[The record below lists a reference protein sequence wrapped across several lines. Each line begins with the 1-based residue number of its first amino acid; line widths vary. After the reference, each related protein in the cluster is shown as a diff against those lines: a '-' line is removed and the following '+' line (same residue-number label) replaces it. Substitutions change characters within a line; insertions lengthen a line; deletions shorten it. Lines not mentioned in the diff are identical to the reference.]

1 MCCNEGGVQ
10 WPRLSFSGI
19 DVTDSLQTPQTAP
32 ERETA
37 ATHMVRGIPIAKMN
51 TPVDSVIASL
61 RGRKFDCADTV
72 FVTDDD
78 GRLEGIVRVNDLF
91 LETDCLIGQIMEE
104 EHEAVRPD
112 DDQEEIAVLAM
123 ELNMIAVPVVDEDGR
138 LIGAVPPESL
148 LKILRAEHM
157 EDLQRLAG
165 ITPHERGS
173 DVGFDAPLA
182 NRIRRRLPWL
192 LFGLFASSLITI
204 VMAGFEHSLA
214 ANVSVAFFVPAI
226 VYIAGAI
233 GTQAVSVAV
242 RGLLDEDIAI
252 FSLLRGELVV
262 GAGIGAVLGIIA
274 AILVLASFG
283 DHRLAA
289 AVGLAVL
296 GGGIVSA
303 VVGFGLPW
311 AFTRFG
317 SDPALGSGPIC
328 TIIQD
333 VSSLLIYFF
342 FVTVLL

>member
-1 MCCNEGGVQ
+1 M
-10 WPRLSFSGI
+10 
-19 DVTDSLQTPQTAP
+19 TDSLTTAP
-32 ERETA
+32 QASTPARETA
-37 ATHMVRGIPIAKMN
+37 ATHMVRKIPVATMD
-51 TPVDSVIASL
+51 TPVDAVIASL
-61 RGRKFDCADTV
+61 RGQKFECADTI
-72 FVTDDD
+72 FVTDDA

-91 LETDCLIGQIMEE
+91 AESDCLIGQIMEE
-104 EHEAVRPD
+104 EHEAVRPG
-112 DDQEEIAVLAM
+112 DDQEDIAVLAM
-123 ELNMIAVPVVDEDGR
+123 DLAMIAVPVVDDNGR
-138 LIGAVPPESL
+138 LLGAVPPEAL

-165 ITPHERGS
+165 ISPHEHGS
-173 DVGFDAPLA
+173 DVALDAPLA

-192 LFGLFASSLITI
+192 LFGLLASSVITF

-214 ANVSVAFFVPAI
+214 ENVSVAFFVPAI

-242 RGLLDEDIAI
+242 RGLLDEDIRI
-252 FSLLRGELVV
+252 FSLLRGELLV
-262 GAGIGAVLGIIA
+262 GTGIGAVLGTISA
-274 AILVLASFG
+274 VLVMASFG

-296 GGGIVSA
+296 GGGVVSA